1 MSEIEKFYSGKVV
14 LVTGVTGFVGK
25 VLVEKL
31 LRGCRGIKTVYVLIR
46 KKKMGK
52 QQKQTPKADKKVLKS

>member
-1 MSEIEKFYSGKVV
+1 MSDIEEYFAEKNI

-31 LRGCRGIKTVYVLIR
+31 LRCCDSIGDVFVLVRTKRG
-46 KKKMGK
+46 GK
-52 QQKQTPKADKKVLKS
+52 SAFESF

>member
-1 MSEIEKFYSGKVV
+1 MSDIEKFYAGKAV

-31 LRGCRGIKTVYVLIR
+31 LRGCPDIKTVFVLIR
-46 KKKMGK
+46 KKRNGK
-52 QQKQTPKADKKVLKS
+52 EQKVNSEVSEN